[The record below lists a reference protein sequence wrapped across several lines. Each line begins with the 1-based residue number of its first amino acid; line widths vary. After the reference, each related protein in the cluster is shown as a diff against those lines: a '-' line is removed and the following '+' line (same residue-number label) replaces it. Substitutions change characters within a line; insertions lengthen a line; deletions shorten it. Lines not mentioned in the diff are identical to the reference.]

1 VSLILLA
8 MSMLVGDDWRF
19 ELQKPEGYYVVFFT
33 AKWCGPCQRFKANG
47 LAQLQAEFPVTVVD
61 IDEQP
66 EWRSRVDRFPTFW
79 LCRKSDRAP
88 IMRWTGDVTV
98 EQVRRALPPSDVQAS
113 PVAPERS
120 AVAAYTQRAEA
131 GHVLPLS
138 VVAIEGPS
146 SRWSGV
152 IISPTTILTCAHHGE
167 TSGIRAI
174 VQDGRK
180 IDCAVLRS
188 DSRVDLCLLRLSES
202 LPGAFGASL
211 GDDSEPAYL
220 VGYLRGTES
229 HMIQVRRR
237 DAGARINGVRVLP
250 LDTIGERPE
259 SIGGMSGGPV
269 MDAAGRVVGILRCAD
284 KTTADAARIETI
296 REFLR

>member
-1 VSLILLA
+1 MSLILLA
-8 MSMLVGDDWRF
+8 MSMMIGDDWRF
-19 ELQKPEGYYVVFFT
+19 EIAKPEGYYVVFFT

-88 IMRWTGDVTV
+88 IMKWTGAVTA
-98 EQVRRALPPSDVQAS
+98 EQVRRALPSSGVQDSA
-113 PVAPERS
+113 VAPQVP
-120 AVAAYTQRAEA
+120 AAAAYTQRAEA
-131 GHVLPLS
+131 GHILPLS
-138 VVAIEGPS
+138 VVALEGPS

-152 IISPTTILTCAHHGE
+152 IISPNTILTCAHHGE
-167 TSGIRAI
+167 TSGIRAA

-188 DSRVDLCLLRLSES
+188 DSRVDLCLLRMNES
-202 LPGAFGASL
+202 LPAAFGAVL
-211 GDDSEPAYL
+211 GGDSEPAVL
-220 VGYLRGTES
+220 VGYLRGTGS
-229 HMIQVRRR
+229 HMLTVQRRA
-237 DAGARINGVRVLP
+237 DVARISGVRVLP
-250 LDTIGERPE
+250 LDTIGDRPE
-259 SIGGMSGGPV
+259 SISGMSGGPV
-269 MDAAGRVVGILRCAD
+269 LDAAGRVVGILRCAD
-284 KTTADAARIETI
+284 KTTADAVRIETI